1 MIHESNLEINQVSL
15 AAQSRNCFSPFFP
28 RDLENVASRCWC
40 APPHISPLT
49 ECAWPFIFGK
59 DTQRSS
65 ECACLCTIKVWTSWL
80 HEECWSLWGEQENPG
95 AHAIYI
101 ILYNIIY
108 IYSYMCVCCIVFVF
122 EKTKMNHHSPWP
134 LVPWALVPYSRTAG
148 ELLSPPAWGKVQV
161 VALRHLRFAMASC
174 FVGAACSL
182 WFGPQGLQA
191 ILRFPHLA

>member
-1 MIHESNLEINQVSL
+1 
-15 AAQSRNCFSPFFP
+15 
-28 RDLENVASRCWC
+28 
-40 APPHISPLT
+40 
-49 ECAWPFIFGK
+49 
-59 DTQRSS
+59 
-65 ECACLCTIKVWTSWL
+65 
-80 HEECWSLWGEQENPG
+80 
-95 AHAIYI
+95 
-101 ILYNIIY
+101 LYNIIY